1 MTTLNKTETNEV
13 IERFMGILK
22 NVDDV
27 NLLEVVYELLKNPNY
42 IDLDGFGRYLDKLMN
57 SQNLKIKDSKIDD
70 LLQFIKDDKI
80 KSILIEIYK
89 KHHIVDRGGSRRK
102 KRMSRKKKR
111 MSRKKK
117 RMSRKKRM
125 FGGDNDQCEIC
136 RSTWEET
143 PNMSTCHHIIMNS
156 LGEEIHHKY
165 HSECLNDW
173 YERNRTCPL
182 CNTGDI
188 TWINEA
194 RGDGVFCPG
203 IQNHEQM
210 RIHLPH
216 PNRNDVLRLIRRYL
230 NTLRNIPWSTLRL
243 QLIFIAL
250 SIAIVTSGLFD
261 TVSEFMDFLYTE
273 LENRGIYTDE
283 HLKWHTHRR

>member
-22 NVDDV
+22 YVDDV
-27 NLLEVVYELLKNPNY
+27 NLLEVVYELLKNPNH
-42 IDLDGFGRYLDKLMN
+42 ILDLDGFGRYLDKLMN
-57 SQNLKIKDSKIDD
+57 SQNFKIKDIKNDD

-89 KHHIVDRGGSRRK
+89 KHHSFGRGGSKK

-117 RMSRKKRM
+117 RMSRTKKRM

-136 RSTWEET
+136 RLTWEET

-156 LGEEIHHKY
+156 LGQEIQHKY
-165 HSECLNDW
+165 HSECLNAW
-173 YERNRTCPL
+173 YEQRRSCPL

-194 RGDGVFCPG
+194 RGDGVVCPG
-203 IQNHEQM
+203 RQNQEQM
-210 RIHLPH
+210 RIHIPL
-216 PNRNDVLRLIRRYL
+216 PNRNNILRLIRRYL
-230 NTLRNIPWSTLRL
+230 NNLRNIHM
-243 QLIFIAL
+243 QDILIDLVFIAL
-250 SIAIVTSGLFD
+250 IILVYYDIIVADDVYDFI
-261 TVSEFMDFLYTE
+261 DFLYSKIT
-273 LENRGIYTDE
+273 NR
-283 HLKWHTHRR
+283 